1 MKKALIF
8 LAVFSLTASLG
19 AQSVVDLS
27 RREKVRRESL
37 KGIKGKLIT
46 NSDLAVI
53 GKIPAVV
60 YTPDPN
66 AAPNARAANPGQSPA
81 PDLRYGDAAIRRMVP
96 NVVANGPGLFET
108 TDASDQASG
117 SGGNI
122 EAKLKA
128 AQERVDLLT
137 TKMNA
142 LWQQFYN
149 MDTMGTRDKVQLEIG
164 ETYNKLLKAQEE
176 EATLKTRLEAKGAKP
191 TSDIDHAPR
200 P

>member
-1 MKKALIF
+1 MLA
-8 LAVFSLTASLG
+8 LAVSLR

-27 RREKVRRESL
+27 QREKARRESL
-37 KGIKGKLIT
+37 KGIKCKFIT

-53 GKIPAVV
+53 DKIPAVV

-66 AAPNARAANPGQSPA
+66 AAPNAGAANPEQSPA
-81 PDLRYGDAAIRRMVP
+81 PDFRYGDAPIRRMVP
-96 NVVANGPGLFET
+96 NVVANGPRLFET
-108 TDASDQASG
+108 TDAPDQASG

-128 AQERVDLLT
+128 AKERVELLT
-137 TKMNA
+137 TNMNA

-149 MDTMGTRDKVQLEIG
+149 MNTMGTRDKVQIEIG

>member
-1 MKKALIF
+1 MKKSLSLIAL
-8 LAVFSLTASLG
+8 LAVAVSLH

-27 RREKVRRESL
+27 RREKARRESL

-53 GKIPAVV
+53 NKTPAVV
-60 YTPDPN
+60 VTPNPN
-66 AAPNARAANPGQSPA
+66 AAPNAGAANPGQSPP
-81 PDLRYGDAAIRRMVP
+81 PDLRYGDAPIRRMVP
-96 NVVANGPGLFET
+96 NVVANGPRLFET
-108 TDASDQASG
+108 TDAPDQASG

-149 MDTMGTRDKVQLEIG
+149 MDTMGTRDKVQLEIS

-176 EATLKTRLEAKGAKP
+176 EAALKTRLETKGAKP
-191 TSDIDHAPR
+191 ISDRNHAPR

>member
-1 MKKALIF
+1 MKKSLSLIALLA
-8 LAVFSLTASLG
+8 LAVSLH

-27 RREKVRRESL
+27 RREKARRESL

-53 GKIPAVV
+53 NKTPAFVV
-60 YTPDPN
+60 TSDPN
-66 AAPNARAANPGQSPA
+66 AAPNAGAANPGQSPA

-108 TDASDQASG
+108 TDAPDQASG

-142 LWQQFYN
+142 LWQEFYSLN
-149 MDTMGTRDKVQLEIG
+149 TMTPKGAIQQRID
-164 ETYNKLLKAQEE
+164 ETYQKLLKAQEE
-176 EATLKTRLEAKGAKP
+176 EAALKTRLEAKGAKP
-191 TSDIDHAPR
+191 TSDRDHAPR

>member
-1 MKKALIF
+1 MKKSLSLIAL
-8 LAVFSLTASLG
+8 LTMAVSLH

-27 RREKVRRESL
+27 RREKARRESL

-53 GKIPAVV
+53 DKTPAVV
-60 YTPDPN
+60 VTPDPN
-66 AAPNARAANPGQSPA
+66 ASPNAGAENHGQSPA
-81 PDLRYGDAAIRRMVP
+81 PDLRYLDTPIRRMVP
-96 NVVANGPGLFET
+96 NVIANGPRLIEA
-108 TDASDQASG
+108 TDDADQASG

-128 AQERVDLLT
+128 TQERVELLT

-142 LWQQFYN
+142 LWQEFYSLN
-149 MDTMGTRDKVQLEIG
+149 TMTPRDAIQQQID
-164 ETYNKLLKAQEE
+164 ETYQKLLKAQEQ
-176 EATLKTRLEAKGAKP
+176 EAALKTRLEAEGAKLP
-191 TSDIDHAPR
+191 SDRDHAPR